1 LTLAGI
7 QDWYYPKR
15 SRNKP
20 DKEEAMLEQILSRSQ
35 ELIALYGLNIVGAL
49 LILLIGRW
57 AAKIVRKVI
66 QNVML
71 RTKVDTTLISFV
83 ASLSYVALLAFVIL
97 AVLGQLGIQTTSFI
111 AILGA
116 AGLAVGLA
124 LQGSLSNFAAGVLM
138 IVFKPFK
145 VGEFIEAGGAS
156 GIVEKIEIFTTTLK
170 SFDNKI
176 IIIPN
181 SKVGGGNIINYSSE
195 PTRLV
200 DLQVVFNY
208 KDDIAKIERLLQ
220 EILDSDERIL
230 KAPPPAI
237 GVAKFTETSVRFA
250 VRPWVKTADYD
261 AVAGQILRKVKEL
274 FDSKKVLPPLYD
286 QLVISEKQEA

>member
-1 LTLAGI
+1 M
-7 QDWYYPKR
+7 
-15 SRNKP
+15 KP
-20 DKEEAMLEQILSRSQ
+20 NKEEAMLEQILSKSQ
-35 ELIALYGLNIVGAL
+35 ELIALYGLNVVAAL

-66 QNVML
+66 QNVMV
-71 RTKVDTTLISFV
+71 RTKLDTTLISFV
-83 ASLSYVALLAFVIL
+83 ASLSYVALMAFVVL
-97 AVLGQLGIQTTSFI
+97 AALGQLGIQTTSFI

-170 SFDNKI
+170 SPDNKI

-200 DLQVVFNY
+200 DLQVAFNY
-208 KDDIAKIERLLQ
+208 KDDIVKIERLLQ

-230 KAPPPAI
+230 KVPAPAI
-237 GVAKFTETSVRFA
+237 GVAKFTETSVRIA

-274 FDSKKVLPPLYD
+274 FDSKKVMPPLGD
-286 QLVISEKQEA
+286 QLVLFEKQEA

>member
-1 LTLAGI
+1 
-7 QDWYYPKR
+7 
-15 SRNKP
+15 
-20 DKEEAMLEQILSRSQ
+20 MLDQILTKSQ
-35 ELIALYGLNIVGAL
+35 ELIALYGLNVIAAI

-57 AAKIVRKVI
+57 AAQIVRKII

-71 RTKVDTTLISFV
+71 RTKVDATLISFV
-83 ASLSYVALLAFVIL
+83 ASLSYVALMAFIII
-97 AVLGQLGIQTTSFI
+97 AALGQLGIQTTSFI

-138 IVFKPFK
+138 VIFKPFK
-145 VGEFIEAGGAS
+145 VGDVIEAGGAT
-156 GIVEKIEIFTTTLK
+156 GMVERIEIFTTTLK
-170 SFDNKI
+170 SPDNKV

-181 SKVGGGNIINYSSE
+181 SKVGGGNIINHTSE
-195 PTRLV
+195 PIRLV

-208 KDDIAKIERLLQ
+208 RDDIAKIERLLQ

-230 KAPPPAI
+230 KDPAAAI
-237 GVAKFTETSVRFA
+237 GVAKLTETSVRIA
-250 VRPWVKTADYD
+250 VQPWVKTADYD

-274 FDSKKVLPPLYD
+274 FDSNKVLPPLGD
-286 QLVISEKQEA
+286 QLVLLGKQEA

>member
-1 LTLAGI
+1 M
-7 QDWYYPKR
+7 
-15 SRNKP
+15 KP

-35 ELIALYGLNIVGAL
+35 ELIALYGLKAVAAL

-66 QNVML
+66 QDVMV

-83 ASLSYVALLAFVIL
+83 ASLSYVALMAFVIL
-97 AVLGQLGIQTTSFI
+97 AALGQLGIQTTSFI

-156 GIVEKIEIFTTTLK
+156 GTVEKIEIFTTTLK
-170 SFDNKI
+170 SPDNKI

-181 SKVGGGNIINYSSE
+181 SKVSGGNIINYSSE

-208 KDDIAKIERLLQ
+208 KDDIVKIERLLQ

-230 KAPPPAI
+230 KAPAPAI
-237 GVAKFTETSVRFA
+237 GVAKFTETSVRIA
-250 VRPWVKTADYD
+250 VQPWVKTADYN

-274 FDSKKVLPPLYD
+274 FDSKKVMPPLGD
-286 QLVISEKQEA
+286 QLVVFEKQEA